1 MKKSIKT
8 ILIILISSMA
18 LGQEIDVENLMT
30 KRSLSCYNVYYNCT
44 LLIPEYYENEN
55 YDTLQA
61 IMNFWENKCGQ
72 SDEFI
77 RCRILLSI
85 DNNTFT
91 EDLYDASIIST
102 VLFYKRRASALDY
115 SAEETDSSHYWTEYF
130 VVDNLDRFTFELSKK
145 LLDRADLSITEIFFL
160 RMFSNDFNN
169 TFQMLT
175 REEFNDTKIQE
186 YYYREIGNSKQKV
199 VGHGDVLAGVW
210 IPLDNLSI
218 VGTHPSI
225 GFRGGLMY
233 RKLTADATLGLRFGK
248 SPNEYQVQMND
259 SIWNTTHFLGVYI
272 GLDLGYELFRFE
284 NISFNLIGGIGY
296 DAFDA
301 LEVNETCSC
310 ETSRKSLGSLNLN
323 IGLGNK
329 YYIKNWNYIGVD
341 LKYNIVD
348 YNNPNGTD
356 LSGNAITLNVI
367 FGFIGGKFQDRR
379 LQELDYKW

>member
-1 MKKSIKT
+1 
-8 ILIILISSMA
+8 
-18 LGQEIDVENLMT
+18 
-30 KRSLSCYNVYYNCT
+30 
-44 LLIPEYYENEN
+44 
-55 YDTLQA
+55 
-61 IMNFWENKCGQ
+61 
-72 SDEFI
+72 
-77 RCRILLSI
+77 
-85 DNNTFT
+85 
-91 EDLYDASIIST
+91 
-102 VLFYKRRASALDY
+102 
-115 SAEETDSSHYWTEYF
+115 
-130 VVDNLDRFTFELSKK
+130 
-145 LLDRADLSITEIFFL
+145 
-160 RMFSNDFNN
+160 
-169 TFQMLT
+169 
-175 REEFNDTKIQE
+175 
-186 YYYREIGNSKQKV
+186 
-199 VGHGDVLAGVW
+199 
-210 IPLDNLSI
+210 
-218 VGTHPSI
+218 
-225 GFRGGLMY
+225 
-233 RKLTADATLGLRFGK
+233 
-248 SPNEYQVQMND
+248 MND